1 MWPSITVQELSCLKN
16 HHQRWKKPRKAHFFF
31 YNQHNCLL
39 QKGYFIIHDST
50 LSLPGT
56 ASMLLGEYFYS
67 LFTSIICIKM
77 TCDLQLGQIWKQS
90 DRLCYIMYAYF
101 GGAQRFTV
109 ALVSFVFLYLFVG
122 DGD

>member
-1 MWPSITVQELSCLKN
+1 
-16 HHQRWKKPRKAHFFF
+16 
-31 YNQHNCLL
+31 
-39 QKGYFIIHDST
+39 
-50 LSLPGT
+50 
-56 ASMLLGEYFYS
+56 MLLGEYFYS